1 MSPIMKTLF
10 TVIMLATLSA
20 CAGTGGGA
28 SGPDN
33 AQAALTASRWEL
45 VRWPGHV
52 IPHGDNGEPVILN
65 FQNEGGESRVS
76 GRSWCN
82 RFTASY
88 ALREGGKLTI
98 GRAAS
103 TRMACMEPAMQFES
117 AFLEKL
123 EAITSYRISG
133 STMEVNTADGEVLT
147 FHAREKVSPQA
158 KVKFIYVAPQKVA
171 CSAGVMQTTCFRIRE
186 RKEDP
191 WQLWYGTIHGFDF
204 KPGTAYRLRILEEQV
219 ANPPADASSIKWTLD
234 LVVEQALPE

>member
-1 MSPIMKTLF
+1 MTRIFQAMF
-10 TVIMLATLSA
+10 AVIMLATLSA
-20 CAGTGGGA
+20 CASSGGGA
-28 SGPDN
+28 SSGDTS
-33 AQAALTASRWEL
+33 QAALTASRWEL

-65 FQNEGGESRVS
+65 FQNADGESRVS

-82 RFTASY
+82 LFSASY
-88 ALREGGKLTI
+88 VLREGGKLTI

-103 TRMACMEPAMQFES
+103 TRMACMEPAMKFES

-123 EAITSYRISG
+123 EAITSFRING
-133 STMEVNTADGEVLT
+133 DTMDVSTADGDTLT

-171 CSAGVMQTTCFRIRE
+171 CSAGVMQTTCFQIRE

-191 WQLWYGTIHGFDF
+191 WQLWYGPIHGFDF

-219 ANPPADASSIKWTLD
+219 ANPPADASSVKWTLD
-234 LVVEQALPE
+234 LVVEQALPG